1 MKISHIQKL
10 IKKDILSEKYG
21 ASGTRFL
28 NANDVM
34 KTYNISYVSALKV
47 LNTLVEDTTLLQ
59 IGKKN
64 YTATGIAKITSDI
77 YKQLH
82 SQKKKRV
89 GILLRTLNPFFSSIT
104 EMIYKNLEKQS
115 IIAIIKFC
123 DEQSIIETIK
133 SFIED
138 NCCGII
144 NFCFFY
150 ENKDFNAF
158 IQRLPI
164 PIVFVGQSSKLDR
177 PSVLSDNYYA
187 GFRAGKHLIE
197 SGYEDFY
204 FVAHNSKTYNERL
217 QGFQQCLSE
226 NSFSFDSSHIFSFS
240 EESTA
245 RALSLIIKHS
255 NKRIGIFCMHDLIG
269 YSILNQLLKRGISIP
284 EQVGLIGYDKL
295 ETGFNQIKLT
305 SLHYSLPEMAEIACS
320 LIVDY
325 MMHPLKPCSDIKL
338 KSILFARD
346 TTKKY

>member
-1 MKISHIQKL
+1 MKIYSILKL
-10 IKKDILSEKYG
+10 IKNDISAEKYG

-34 KTYNISYVSALKV
+34 KTYDISYVSALKV
-47 LNTLVEDTTLLQ
+47 LNALVEDTTLLQ

-64 YTATGIAKITSDI
+64 YIATGIAETNSDI

-82 SQKKKRV
+82 SQKKKKV

-115 IIAIIKFC
+115 IDVIIKFC
-123 DEQSIIETIK
+123 DENSIIETIK
-133 SFIED
+133 SFIDD

-150 ENKDFNAF
+150 ENEELNAF
-158 IQRLPI
+158 IKRLPI
-164 PIVFVGQSSKLDR
+164 PIVFVGQKSKLNR

-197 SGYEDFY
+197 FGYEDFY
-204 FVAHNSKTYNERL
+204 FVAHNAKTYNERL
-217 QGFQQCLSE
+217 QGFQQCLLE
-226 NSFSFDSSHIFSFS
+226 NSFNFDSSHIFSFS

-245 RALSLIIKHS
+245 RALSLIIKQS

-269 YSILNQLLKRGISIP
+269 YSILNHLLEKGISIP

-305 SLHYSLPEMAEIACS
+305 SLYYSLSEMAEIACS
-320 LIVDY
+320 LITDY
-325 MMHPLKPCSDIKL
+325 MQHPLKPSSDVKL
-338 KSILFARD
+338 KSILYARD
-346 TTKKY
+346 TTKNL